1 MYSKLGS
8 QAELQL
14 SKTPS
19 KTLKQQTCP
28 GSHGETGGGP
38 QLTCGTGGIPELDVV
53 VVDGPVEL
61 VVFMWP
67 VVVLGPWPWVV
78 DTTEPTETRAVD
90 VSALLVPAPPS
101 PPAPPKENSG

>member
-8 QAELQL
+8 QPALQL
-14 SKTPS
+14 SKRPS

-38 QLTCGTGGIPELDVV
+38 QLTCATGGIPELDVV
-53 VVDGPVEL
+53 VEDPVEL

-67 VVVLGPWPWVV
+67 VAVVLGPCPWVV
-78 DTTEPTETRAVD
+78 EATEPTETRAVD

-101 PPAPPKENSG
+101 PPAPSNENSG